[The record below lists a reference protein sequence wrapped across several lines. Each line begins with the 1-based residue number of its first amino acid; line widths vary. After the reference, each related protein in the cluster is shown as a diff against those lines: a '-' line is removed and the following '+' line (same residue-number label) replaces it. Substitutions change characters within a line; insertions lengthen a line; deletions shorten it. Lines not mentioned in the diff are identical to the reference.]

1 MNNLIKSSLEYYD
14 LKYSTLLKKLSI
26 TINDTIERN
35 DSGLDLKDNL
45 FLIKDSKNK
54 SIFKSKY
61 EILCKI
67 DDLNNI
73 ITWSWALP
81 EITKNKS
88 YISRQLLNYGLDLS
102 DNNLN
107 ELKSILVNSKIKYEN
122 FNSLNILLKIFI
134 FLTKK
139 EGYKIYDNNV
149 YVFFNI
155 EN

>member
-139 EGYKIYDNNV
+139 EGYKIYNNNV